1 MGVFKNIF
9 GKAKKVPERNF
20 YDELGKYNARFT
32 SFGPDI
38 YQSDI
43 VRTCVRTLAEHSSK
57 AVFHCKDKNV
67 ENILNNHPN
76 MYMNR
81 KDFIYKIRTML
92 EVKNTAFVYVEKDAK
107 ANPISYYPVPRSE
120 ERRVGKE
127 C

>member
-81 KDFIYKIRTML
+81 KDIEGILAHSSLLNYWIKVWTCF
-92 EVKNTAFVYVEKDAK
+92 
-107 ANPISYYPVPRSE
+107 
-120 ERRVGKE
+120 
-127 C
+127 